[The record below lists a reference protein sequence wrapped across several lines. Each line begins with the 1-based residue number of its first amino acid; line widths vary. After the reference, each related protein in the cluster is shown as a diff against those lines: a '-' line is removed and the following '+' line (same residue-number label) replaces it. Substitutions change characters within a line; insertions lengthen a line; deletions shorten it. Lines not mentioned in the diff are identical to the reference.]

1 MKDPLPCNPFGN
13 ECLDFSDNRSI
24 VVLKDKGSKSGSKY
38 RAENSNRK
46 TLVCLRVDGCLMAD
60 MDEKKCDFLLL
71 VCDRKDEKDERIAHF
86 IELKGSD
93 ISTAIK
99 QLSNSVKQLIP
110 VLIRNKY
117 DTAFAKL
124 AVSKTPKVV
133 PTKEWLD
140 LKRLMKTFN
149 GDASR
154 QNSPYQ
160 DTL

>member
-1 MKDPLPCNPFGN
+1 MKDRPPCNPFGD
-13 ECLDFSDNRSI
+13 ECLDFSDNRSM
-24 VVLKDKGSKSGSKY
+24 VVLKDKGSKSGSEY

-60 MDEKKCDFLLL
+60 MGEKKCDFLLL
-71 VCDRKDEKDERIAHF
+71 VCDRRDEEDEKIAHF

-99 QLSNSVKQLIP
+99 QLANSVKQLWP
-110 VLIRNKY
+110 RLKQNEY
-117 DTAFAKL
+117 DAAFAKL

-133 PTKEWLD
+133 PAQDWLN
-140 LKRLMKTFN
+140 LRRLMQNYN
-149 GDASR
+149 GDAYR